1 MSTYKV
7 PGISE
12 QKLIYPNHPVDW
24 IIHLVKNGNVCEE
37 CGDVEMGLLPNACNS
52 HTHGMERYNH
62 LNFQLVLNYSNEEI
76 MRILNTL
83 GCMVRD
89 GFRFEDGDL
98 IEGIYLD
105 CPVKLKLFNETE
117 RSVLR
122 VIVPD
127 KYNKFPEEAGCMV
140 EYLIQNLETDDL
152 FLEHLKST
160 VEGGIS

>member
-24 IIHLVKNGNVCEE
+24 IIHLVKNGNICEE
-37 CGDVEMGLLPNACNS
+37 SGEVEMGLLPNACNA

-89 GFRFEDGDL
+89 GLRFEDGDL
-98 IEGIYLD
+98 IEGIYYYKTYEN
-105 CPVKLKLFNETE
+105 C
-117 RSVLR
+117 
-122 VIVPD
+122 
-127 KYNKFPEEAGCMV
+127 
-140 EYLIQNLETDDL
+140 
-152 FLEHLKST
+152 
-160 VEGGIS
+160 GISAVDMKKEDLESAEMKSYELNRKQSIKFLN